1 MMMMREGVRMMM
13 IVGLQGSEG
22 SLDDRCVVMLM
33 RWFFSMWHLGF
44 DFSQLHEH
52 GAYSR
57 KWGACMLGHRLM
69 LGHLMRRSGTIV
81 LRPGPLLKLSFHG
94 AQRHLVRML
103 QLAQRVHL
111 L

>member
-1 MMMMREGVRMMM
+1 MMMMREGARMMM

-33 RWFFSMWHLGF
+33 RWFFSTWHLGF

-57 KWGACMLGHRLM
+57 KKL
-69 LGHLMRRSGTIV
+69 RRMHNMHK
-81 LRPGPLLKLSFHG
+81 KLATGS
-94 AQRHLVRML
+94 R
-103 QLAQRVHL
+103 
-111 L
+111 